1 MQALHK
7 CVLWQYPF
15 VHGGS
20 TKYQNTAANLVSDKL
35 ILGVYLVYPGPDFKT
50 LAHDAG
56 KEGYSNMTLELYDR
70 IVKVFN
76 LFYVARVQVDVA
88 PNLDR
93 S

>member
-1 MQALHK
+1 
-7 CVLWQYPF
+7 
-15 VHGGS
+15 
-20 TKYQNTAANLVSDKL
+20 
-35 ILGVYLVYPGPDFKT
+35 VYPGPDFKT